1 MFPIGSLPDQ
11 KKTRNTIFYREI
23 LACSIKNR
31 EHVKMQFDLS
41 SFSNPQI
48 LINPLVSQRKILN
61 PQVENMKVAFQ
72 SRRSAATR
80 ASQPPRTSLATIRSA
95 RSVSTHSAQRT
106 GRYSRRQSTRA
117 SLASTPGLSTPM
129 RPPKVRRTPWR
140 DPQTPRAP
148 PDTTNRWT
156 EATKSRSNDPKSK
169 IQRLKGIPLRALI
182 MSRIKIKRRMV
193 SSPDYP

>member
-1 MFPIGSLPDQ
+1 
-11 KKTRNTIFYREI
+11 
-23 LACSIKNR
+23 
-31 EHVKMQFDLS
+31 MQFDLS

-72 SRRSAATR
+72 SRRSVATR

-95 RSVSTHSAQRT
+95 RSVSTHSVQRT

-117 SLASTPGLSTPM
+117 SPVSTPGPNTPM

-148 PDTTNRWT
+148 PDTTNPWT

-169 IQRLKGIPLRALI
+169 IQRLKGTPLRALI